1 MDLLVLESRDDD
13 PVIRSTLT
21 GVSKAAPMAA
31 DLRLQKTHSKDTM
44 PGLPHSA
51 TSTSI
56 SSMQSAKSAPPAIIT
71 TLDGSKDDKTMY
83 PFRLKHLGKETYT
96 LYAPSNQNRE
106 EWCNKIVEAKT
117 KHAHALFA
125 QNAEPFKLRVI
136 ADSAFSHDGPV
147 TGQRSIIIK
156 GTPLDRAVREVEAI
170 FVSSGRPGPV
180 CRAKVNCATSFN
192 QGGKAMVAVG
202 ADIGVFVS
210 ELDNPRGW
218 QRVRLSLIPVLRRS
232 KLTSKRWFPTQ
243 KSRRLPFW
251 KTLAS
256 SSSSRTS
263 HSLPTISTWCARSV
277 AAHPTTTRHGAL
289 HRSCRAAE
297 TLVSSRRGA

>member
-21 GVSKAAPMAA
+21 GVSKAAPMAV
-31 DLRLQKTHSKDTM
+31 DLRLQKTHSKDSM
-44 PGLPHSA
+44 PGLLHST
-51 TSTSI
+51 TSTSLT
-56 SSMQSAKSAPPAIIT
+56 SMQSTKSAPPVIT

-136 ADSAFSHDGPV
+136 ADSAFSHDGPI

-192 QGGKAMVAVG
+192 QSGKAMVAVG
-202 ADIGVFVS
+202 SDIGVFVS

-218 QRVRLSLIPVLRRS
+218 QKVKPSFHSCRS
-232 KLTSKRWFPTQ
+232 KLTSRRLSQTQ
-243 KSRRLPFW
+243 KLRRLPFW

-256 SSSSRTS
+256 SSSSLTS
-263 HSLPTISTWCARSV
+263 HSSPTISTWCARSV
-277 AAHPTTTRHGAL
+277 AAHPTTTRRGAP
-289 HRSCRAAE
+289 HKSCRAAE
-297 TLVSSRRGA
+297 TLVSSQRGE